1 MIPENIYNNL
11 DKKGKYKKYIIGK
24 KNEFWGK
31 IKGGKT
37 SKGRT
42 KEIKIPS
49 DSKRLAEFFGIM
61 LGDGNSHRTCFY
73 KSRINKRGTYM
84 IRIVGDINSGKN
96 YLLNYVKPLIEDLFN
111 IAVKKG
117 IYKGTNAMYLTCHSV
132 QLIDFLEKKGF
143 KPGNKIK
150 NQLEIPNWIKN
161 NKKYL
166 ISCLRGLYDTDG
178 SVYKLTNQ
186 NSHQICFTNVNIRL
200 MNDVRD
206 SLLKLGIN
214 CSKISNK
221 DLYITKKSE
230 LRKFLK
236 LVGFINDKHIKK
248 IKMWN
253 LNSPVV

>member
-1 MIPENIYNNL
+1 
-11 DKKGKYKKYIIGK
+11 
-24 KNEFWGK
+24 
-31 IKGGKT
+31 
-37 SKGRT
+37 
-42 KEIKIPS
+42 
-49 DSKRLAEFFGIM
+49 
-61 LGDGNSHRTCFY
+61 
-73 KSRINKRGTYM
+73 M

-161 NKKYL
+161 NKRYL